1 MSAGKPVVVIV
12 DDVQSLCEAL
22 QHLLAT
28 VGLKAQTFGS
38 AQEFMSGKRPD
49 VPGCLFLDV
58 RLPGLSR
65 LDLRR
70 EVANMD
76 PAIAIVMIG
85 GHAEMPMT
93 VQAVK
98 AGAVEILTKPFR
110 DQQVLDPVQQAILR
124 NRTARQRRAEYSR
137 FARALIM

>member
-1 MSAGKPVVVIV
+1 
-12 DDVQSLCEAL
+12 
-22 QHLLAT
+22 
-28 VGLKAQTFGS
+28 
-38 AQEFMSGKRPD
+38 
-49 VPGCLFLDV
+49 
-58 RLPGLSR
+58 
-65 LDLRR
+65 
-70 EVANMD
+70 MD